1 MCLKSTTKFRK
12 WIYIF
17 YYFYFFFTVQLLPL
31 SQYPLPQF
39 LIPFLL
45 LPVSKRMSPLLTK
58 PPHSLG
64 TQVCWGL
71 VALSHTEARPSNP
84 LLYMCWEPLTSSFM
98 LSGWCLSVWEIS
110 WVQVSWNCWSSYMVA
125 LLLRSFQPFPN
136 STTGITDF
144 SPVIGCEYLHLP
156 ESAPSFAYN
165 ILIGITSFGMTYL
178 ISEYNYIHDSDYSL
192 FYFMNFKITQV
203 K

>member
-45 LPVSKRMSPLLTK
+45 LPVFKRMSLPPPPAR

-64 TQVCWGL
+64 TQDSPGFC
-71 VALSHTEARPSNP
+71 LSSLTETRPGSP
-84 LLYMCWEPLTSSFM
+84 RLYMCQGPQTSLFM
-98 LSGWCLSVWEIS
+98 LTGWCLCV
-110 WVQVSWNCWSSYMVA
+110 
-125 LLLRSFQPFPN
+125 
-136 STTGITDF
+136 
-144 SPVIGCEYLHLP
+144 
-156 ESAPSFAYN
+156 
-165 ILIGITSFGMTYL
+165 
-178 ISEYNYIHDSDYSL
+178 
-192 FYFMNFKITQV
+192 
-203 K
+203 